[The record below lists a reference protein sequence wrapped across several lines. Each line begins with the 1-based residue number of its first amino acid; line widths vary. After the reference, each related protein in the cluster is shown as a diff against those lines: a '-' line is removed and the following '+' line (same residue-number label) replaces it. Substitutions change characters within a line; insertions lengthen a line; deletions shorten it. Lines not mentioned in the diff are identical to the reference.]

1 LRLISTRKARAR
13 RGEGAGS
20 DDVVT
25 VAIISDSGTVVVA
38 VEQLGVEDVAEG
50 EI

>member
-1 LRLISTRKARAR
+1 
-13 RGEGAGS
+13 
-20 DDVVT
+20 VVT

-38 VEQLGVEDVAEG
+38 VEELGVEDVAEG